1 MDTKKE
7 GKNSTASSAFSAF
20 IRLIGD
26 SKWTS
31 RRVFSLWSISESW
44 KNRVLRSLQ
53 TDGLVTCL
61 NLNQRV
67 HEQRR
72 KVKQGGD
79 VNRGDIQEYTETIP
93 TTIYGSRY
101 TLTKKGREFL
111 RNYNPSRYLEED
123 LTLTSAG
130 YDERKIYRLSLLS
143 ETRAMSE
150 LAGFSV
156 HPDTKPDITA
166 LSSFPLPPAGRPAC
180 SALTKGS
187 FDSERF
193 QGVENSIYNQDTFR
207 YYDQNER
214 VGNSYIALDTK
225 NYPYRETPIGCV
237 YLLPELQKLA
247 RMETEYLGLKLDETD
262 MLRYSRLSG
271 VLFSGNGPYV
281 LYNTERT
288 ALRLRKNGEAAMRI
302 YINAWAGT
310 VYKQSLTL
318 VRPDVTGKQI
328 EEQISPEIRGAILF
342 GDETFT
348 AAVKVIEQTI
358 KNEVSFGAKRKEKG
372 ITQNYNLLLV
382 PDTYFLPVIQEAI
395 PLYALMAFPHW
406 NMHLQDLGFAFLKK
420 LKRTVDAPGLTRN
433 YIGEGEICGE
443 LEDGSTLVVLIDLHL
458 DTVRQLIGNI
468 FAEGRYTVLA
478 MEWQKP
484 FFDAILELIDEGQRE
499 RIKLIYLPQNELEE
513 FVENLHR
520 ENELPYR
527 I

>member
-1 MDTKKE
+1 MNTKKE

-20 IRLIGD
+20 VRLIGD

-31 RRVFSLWSISESW
+31 KRVFSLWPISESW

-53 TDGLVTCL
+53 TDGLISHI
-61 NLNQRV
+61 NLNSQLK
-67 HEQRR
+67 E
-72 KVKQGGD
+72 
-79 VNRGDIQEYTETIP
+79 
-93 TTIYGSRY
+93 
-101 TLTKKGREFL
+101 KGRTKQERKDMDEDEYWRSVPPVVYGRRYVL
-111 RNYNPSRYLEED
+111 TQKGKDYLEDYNPQKY
-123 LTLTSAG
+123 A
-130 YDERKIYRLSLLS
+130 ERNFALQPTEYNERRIYRLSLLS

-166 LSSFPLPPAGRPAC
+166 LSSFPLTPAGRPAC

-187 FDSERF
+187 FDPERF
-193 QGVENSIYNQDTFR
+193 QGFENSIYNQDTFR

-225 NYPYRETPIGCV
+225 DYPYRETPIGCV
-237 YLLPELQKLA
+237 YLLPELQQLA
-247 RMETEYLGLKLDETD
+247 RIETEYLGLKLDEVD

-348 AAVKVIEQTI
+348 AAVKVIDQTI
-358 KNEVSFGAKRKEKG
+358 KNEVSFGAKRREKG
-372 ITQNYNLLLV
+372 STQNYSLRLV
-382 PDTYFLPVIQEAI
+382 PNTYFLPVMQQAI
-395 PLYALMAFPHW
+395 PLFTLMGFPHW
-406 NMHLQDLGFAFLKK
+406 NMYLQDLSFAYLKK
-420 LKRTVDAPGLTRN
+420 LERAGKAPGLVRTF
-433 YIGEGEICGE
+433 ITEGEICGE
-443 LEDGSTLVVLIDLHL
+443 LEDGSLLVVLIDLHL
-458 DTVRQLIGNI
+458 DTVKQLLGKTK
-468 FAEGRYTVLA
+468 GLHTVVA
-478 MEWQKP
+478 MEWQRP
-484 FFDAILELIDEGQRE
+484 FFEAILGKSEARELIRM
-499 RIKLIYLPQNELEE
+499 LYLPQEELEE
-513 FVENLHR
+513 FVETLHKD
-520 ENELPYR
+520 NDLPYR
-527 I
+527 L

>member
-1 MDTKKE
+1 M
-7 GKNSTASSAFSAF
+7 
-20 IRLIGD
+20 IGD
-26 SKWTS
+26 SQWASK
-31 RRVFSLWSISESW
+31 RALDLWLT
-44 KNRVLRSLQ
+44 NRNWRNQVLHDLEA
-53 TDGLVTCL
+53 DGLISHI
-61 NLNQRV
+61 NLNSQLK
-67 HEQRR
+67 EKRR
-72 KVKQGGD
+72 TKQGRKD
-79 VNRGDIQEYTETIP
+79 VNEDEYWRSVP
-93 TTIYGSRY
+93 TVVYGRRY
-101 TLTKKGREFL
+101 TLTQKGKDYLED
-111 RNYNPSRYLEED
+111 YNPQKY
-123 LTLTSAG
+123 A
-130 YDERKIYRLSLLS
+130 ERDFALQPTEYNERRIYRLSLLS

-328 EEQISPEIRGAILF
+328 EEQIAPEIRGSILF
-342 GDETFT
+342 GDETFM

-358 KNEVSFGAKRKEKG
+358 KNEMSFGAKRRETG
-372 ITQNYNLLLV
+372 STQNYNLRMI
-382 PDTYFLPVIQEAI
+382 PDTYFLPVMQEAI
-395 PLYALMAFPHW
+395 PLFTLMAFPHW
-406 NMHLQDLGFAFLKK
+406 NMHLQDLGFAFLEK
-420 LKRTVDAPGLTRN
+420 LKRTGEAPGLTRD
-433 YIGEGEICGE
+433 YITEGEICGE
-443 LEDGSTLVVLIDLHL
+443 LEDGSLLVVLIDLHL
-458 DTVRQLIGNI
+458 DTVKQLLGKVG
-468 FAEGRYTVLA
+468 EQYTVIA

-484 FFDAILELIDEGQRE
+484 FFDSILEQSEAKEWIRML
-499 RIKLIYLPQNELEE
+499 YLPQEELEE
-513 FVENLHR
+513 FVETLHKD
-520 ENELPYR
+520 NDLPYR
-527 I
+527 L

>member
-7 GKNSTASSAFSAF
+7 GKNSTASSACSAF

-67 HEQRR
+67 REQRR
-72 KVKQGGD
+72 KAKQGGN
-79 VNRGDIQEYTETIP
+79 VNKGDIQEYTETIP

-111 RNYNPSRYLEED
+111 RDYNPNRYLGED

-166 LSSFPLPPAGRPAC
+166 LSSFPLTPAGRPAC

-187 FDSERF
+187 FDPERF

-262 MLRYSRLSG
+262 MLRYSRSSG
-271 VLFSGNGPYV
+271 VFFSGNGPYI

-328 EEQISPEIRGAILF
+328 EEQIAPEIRGSILF

-358 KNEVSFGAKRKEKG
+358 KNEMSFGAKRRETG
-372 ITQNYNLLLV
+372 STQNYNLRMI

-406 NMHLQDLGFAFLKK
+406 NMHLQDLGFAFLEK
-420 LKRTVDAPGLTRN
+420 LKRAGEAPGLTRD
-433 YIGEGEICGE
+433 YITEGEICGE
-443 LEDGSTLVVLIDLHL
+443 LEDGSTLVILIDLHL
-458 DTVRQLIGNI
+458 DMVRQLLGKVG
-468 FAEGRYTVLA
+468 ERYTVIA

-484 FFDAILELIDEGQRE
+484 FFDAILEQSEAKEWIRM
-499 RIKLIYLPQNELEE
+499 IYLPQQELEV

-527 I
+527 L

>member
-1 MDTKKE
+1 MNTKKE

-20 IRLIGD
+20 VRLIGD

-31 RRVFSLWSISESW
+31 KRVFSLWPISKCWRSQ
-44 KNRVLRSLQ
+44 VLGSLQ
-53 TDGLVTCL
+53 ADGLVTCL

-67 HEQRR
+67 REQRR

-111 RNYNPSRYLEED
+111 RDYNPNRYLEED

-166 LSSFPLPPAGRPAC
+166 LSSFPLPPADRPAC

-207 YYDQNER
+207 YYDQDIRRHNYREQK
-214 VGNSYIALDTK
+214 DTK

-262 MLRYSRLSG
+262 MLRYSRASG
-271 VLFSGNGPYV
+271 VFFSGNGPY
-281 LYNTERT
+281 LIYNTERT

-302 YINAWAGT
+302 YINAWSGT

-328 EEQISPEIRGAILF
+328 EEQIAPEIRGAILF

-358 KNEVSFGAKRKEKG
+358 KNEVSFGAKRREKG
-372 ITQNYNLLLV
+372 STQNYSLRLV
-382 PDTYFLPVIQEAI
+382 PNTYFLPVMQQAI
-395 PLYALMAFPHW
+395 PLFTLMGFPHW
-406 NMHLQDLGFAFLKK
+406 NMYLQDLSFAYLKK
-420 LKRTVDAPGLTRN
+420 LKRAGKAPGLVRTF
-433 YIGEGEICGE
+433 ITEDEICGE
-443 LEDGSTLVVLIDLHL
+443 LEDGSLLVVLIDLHL
-458 DTVRQLIGNI
+458 DTVKQLLGKVG
-468 FAEGRYTVLA
+468 EQYTVIA

-484 FFDAILELIDEGQRE
+484 FFDSILEQSEAKEWIRML
-499 RIKLIYLPQNELEE
+499 YLPQEELEE
-513 FVENLHR
+513 FVETLHKD
-520 ENELPYR
+520 NDLPYR
-527 I
+527 L